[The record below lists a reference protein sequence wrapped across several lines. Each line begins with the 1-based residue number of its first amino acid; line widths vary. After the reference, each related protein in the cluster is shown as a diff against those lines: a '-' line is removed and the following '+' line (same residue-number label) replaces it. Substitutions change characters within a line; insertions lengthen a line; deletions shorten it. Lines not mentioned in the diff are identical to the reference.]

1 MRRTPRS
8 DRPAMRSSH
17 RRQDH
22 GFTLVEAVIVI
33 ALTGI
38 VAAVVARFIVAPVQ
52 AYLDTRTRTALVNQA
67 DLALRHIGR
76 DLQVALPNSARIT
89 ASGRT
94 LELIP
99 TTAAARYATQGAGA
113 LQFGVTDT
121 AFDLVG
127 PPMTL
132 TANQQLVFYNLGP
145 GITGSDAYAANTT
158 AAEQASSNRRQATTA
173 TGSASS
179 LGIASLAP
187 LPLGAL
193 APPHRVLAV
202 GSPVTYRCDLGNGTL
217 TRHQDYGFLA
227 TQADPPSG
235 GSAALLATGVTDCRF
250 NVEGTL
256 VAAHAA
262 LISLSLTLTATTT
275 AGAERVALHHAVHVD
290 TLP

>member
-1 MRRTPRS
+1 MRRTLRC
-8 DRPAMRSSH
+8 DRPAA
-17 RRQDH
+17 RQAH
-22 GFTLVEAVIVI
+22 GRPSRGFTLVEAVIVI

-52 AYLDTRTRTALVNQA
+52 AYLDTRARAELVDHA
-67 DLALRHIGR
+67 DLALRRIGR
-76 DLQVALPNSARIT
+76 DLQAALPNSARIT

-99 TTAAARYATQGAGA
+99 TTAGARYTTQGAGA

-127 PPMTL
+127 PPMTVG
-132 TANQQLVFYNLGP
+132 TAQQLVFYNLGP

-158 AAEQASSNRRQATTA
+158 ATEQASSNRRQSTTA
-173 TGSASS
+173 AGSASS
-179 LGIASLAP
+179 LSIVSLAP
-187 LPLGAL
+187 LPVGAV

-202 GSPVTYRCDLGNGTL
+202 ASPVTYRCDLASGTL

-227 TQADPPSG
+227 AQADPPTG
-235 GSAALLATGVTDCRF
+235 GSAALLARGVTDCRF

-262 LISLSLTLTATTT
+262 LISLSLTLAATTT
-275 AGAERVALHHAVHVD
+275 AGTERVALHHAVHVD
-290 TLP
+290 NLP